1 MNDELQYHVLKHLQS
16 NPQASQ
22 RELARALG
30 ISLGRTNHCVRAVI
44 ERGWVKAQNFRRS
57 NNKLAYA
64 YLLTPEGIEQKT
76 RILARFLKRKEA
88 EYQALQD
95 ELEQLT
101 AEASAEGLLPASS
114 RPGSPKPGQ
123 EPGNR
128 ASKASINC

>member
-1 MNDELQYHVLKHLQS
+1 MNDELQYNVLKHLQA

-64 YLLTPEGIEQKT
+64 YLLTPEGIEQKA

-88 EYQALQD
+88 EYLALQA

-101 AEASAEGLLPASS
+101 AEAKAEGLLDPETA
-114 RPGSPKPGQ
+114 KP
-123 EPGNR
+123 
-128 ASKASINC
+128 